1 MARHLLLEK
10 IHIYDRNH
18 DKQLGTENSKYS
30 LERGFWLDIHTS
42 QPLVQNPRRP
52 LPSTKKHDVERGEDL
67 K

>member
-1 MARHLLLEK
+1 MAKHLLLEK

-18 DKQLGTENSKYS
+18 DKQSGTENSKYS
-30 LERGFWLDIHTS
+30 LERGFWLDTHTS